1 MVNQAFDR
9 VLLARHFA
17 LSLGAVAAYVFR
29 SELRIGY
36 VALWIVGVSATLN
49 FLAYAFRTRP
59 GMSLLCTVASPMIGI
74 GGWSALIGV
83 TAGVH
88 SPFIA
93 GLWIEVGLSAMAL
106 NLREIVWVTVGSV
119 VALWVQQVWLSGIEG
134 EGLPTLLQSGFL
146 VGMGA
151 ATFLVTRRW
160 AHQQTTLREELDGRL
175 DLLTRQLEDER
186 VVAAL
191 GGNVARLA
199 HGLKNTVHSLR
210 GFVALIEPKLD
221 RDAGSAAVEGLRAA
235 IDDLEA
241 LAHLTLGSDTSSD
254 VPPAESQDT
263 AARATI
269 SPTGSGALGAVE
281 RAIVEISTSHPDV
294 AWELK
299 SDGRGPALSISEAS
313 LVEILVILL
322 RNGVEA
328 MAGRGGGSVET
339 WESDGE
345 FYVVVCDE
353 GGGFEIDDPDQIFKP
368 GYTTK
373 AQGSGYG
380 LFLARRI
387 LEEHGGQITLRARE
401 GKGAAVELRLPVV
414 PARTGVSHE

>member
-1 MVNQAFDR
+1 VRPGQVKLNQAFDR

-36 VALWIVGVSATLN
+36 IVLWIVGVSATLN
-49 FLAYAFRTRP
+49 FLAYMFQTRP
-59 GMSLLCTVASPMIGI
+59 GMSKLCRVASPVIGI

-83 TAGVH
+83 TSGVH

-93 GLWIEVGLSAMAL
+93 GLLLEVGLSAMAL
-106 NLREIVWVTVGSV
+106 QLREIVWVTVGSV
-119 VALWVQQVWLSGIEG
+119 AGLWAQQLLFSGLTG
-134 EGLPTLLQSGFL
+134 EELPVVLQSGFL

-151 ATFLVTRRW
+151 ATYLVTRRW
-160 AHQQTTLREELDGRL
+160 AHQQTTLQQELDGRL

-221 RDAGSAAVEGLRAA
+221 GESGSSPALSGLRAA

-241 LAHLTLGSDTSSD
+241 LAHLTLGSDREAETT
-254 VPPAESQDT
+254 PAASAGVL
-263 AARATI
+263 AAVQRATD
-269 SPTGSGALGAVE
+269 
-281 RAIVEISTSHPDV
+281 EISASHPGV
-294 AWELK
+294 EWELK
-299 SDGRGPALSISEAS
+299 SDGACPSLGISEAS
-313 LVEILVILL
+313 LGETLVILL
-322 RNGVEA
+322 RNAVES
-328 MAGRGGGSVET
+328 MEGRGNGSVET

-345 FYVVVCDE
+345 FYAVVCDE
-353 GGGFEIDDPDQIFKP
+353 GAGFEGEDLSQIFKP

-387 LEEHGGQITLRARE
+387 LEEHGGRITVRDRE
-401 GKGAAVELRLPVV
+401 GRGAAVEIRLPVV
-414 PARTGVSHE
+414 AVTVPASSGENGK

>member
-160 AHQQTTLREELDGRL
+160 ALQQTTLREELDGRL

-269 SPTGSGALGAVE
+269 SPAGSGALSAVE
-281 RAIVEISTSHPDV
+281 RAIIEISTSHPDV